1 MTALQGHD
9 RYQQFNRRRY
19 HRKGLSYLLY
29 RSMGD
34 RVILPRLEQ
43 IREQEVLEV
52 GLGAGYYTEL
62 LLQNGNQITG
72 IDANPHMGEHL
83 PVTIHEAPADDF
95 SRHIGEDSVDVVAS
109 FWMTEYLSPPEV
121 TAFVREA
128 IVVLRPGGLFL
139 STFVADRG
147 WGWFYRTAS
156 RVRGITKYGYHDSE
170 MAMLLE
176 GRAHEIVQIPGRLG
190 LPYAFMVMI
199 RI

>member
-1 MTALQGHD
+1 VTARRGHE
-9 RYQQFNRRRY
+9 RYRQFDRRRY

-29 RSMGD
+29 RAMGD
-34 RVILPRLEQ
+34 RVILPQLAQ
-43 IREQEVLEV
+43 IRGQEILEV

-62 LLQNGNQITG
+62 LLENGNQVTG

-83 PVTIHEAPADDF
+83 PVTIHEARADDF
-95 SRHIGEDSVDVVAS
+95 SRHIGQQSVDVVAS
-109 FWMTEYLSPPEV
+109 FWMTEYLSPREV

-128 IVVLRPGGLFL
+128 MVVLRPGGLFL

-156 RVRGITKYGYHDSE
+156 RVRGITKYGYHETE
-170 MAMLLE
+170 MAPLLK
-176 GRAHEIVQIPGRLG
+176 GRAHEIKSIPGRLG

>member
-1 MTALQGHD
+1 MTVPQGHD
-9 RYQQFNRRRY
+9 RYRQFNRRRY

-34 RVILPRLEQ
+34 RVILPWLEQ
-43 IREQEVLEV
+43 IREQAILEV
-52 GLGAGYYTEL
+52 GLGAGYYTEIL
-62 LLQNGNQITG
+62 LELGNQVTG

-83 PVTIHEAPADDF
+83 PVTIHEAPADEL
-95 SRHIGEDSVDVVAS
+95 SRHISEDSVDMVAS
-109 FWMTEYLSPPEV
+109 FWMTEYLSPQEV
-121 TAFVREA
+121 TAFVRESM
-128 IVVLRPGGLFL
+128 VVLCPGGLFL

-156 RVRGITKYGYHDSE
+156 RVRGITKYSYRESE

-190 LPYAFMVMI
+190 LPYAFLVMI
-199 RI
+199 RN